1 MTIPLTVKP
10 RCSKTLRIY
19 EPPDESEGT
28 ISLRVV
34 LRISFA
40 AHMNI
45 IATTPNSSWLES
57 RCDQTS
63 HTHSCMATLHCL
75 VSPDFRIGSIASI
88 WLCQSYFRFSLIP
101 RRSSGGG
108 KSENLH
114 NRRNRAQSLEP
125 YKSVQKALTC
135 WA

>member
-10 RCSKTLRIY
+10 RCSKTPGIY

-45 IATTPNSSWLES
+45 IATTPGSSWLES

-63 HTHSCMATLHCL
+63 HTHGCIATLHSL
-75 VSPDFRIGSIASI
+75 VGPEFRIGSIASI
-88 WLCQSYFRFSLIP
+88 GDVRVTSASP
-101 RRSSGGG
+101 DSRRSSGGRQVR
-108 KSENLH
+108 KVPHE
-114 NRRNRAQSLEP
+114 Q
-125 YKSVQKALTC
+125 TC
-135 WA
+135 A